1 MKSVV
6 QNEIS
11 GVEPQNLAKHQFSNI
26 HSDLSRV
33 LYRVGF
39 NIIEYYNEINI
50 LIY

>member
-1 MKSVV
+1 MENGVKY
-6 QNEIS
+6 EIS

-39 NIIEYYNEINI
+39 NIIEYYNENIN
-50 LIY
+50 Y